1 MDLGLT
7 GKVYVVT
14 GGTRGLGFAA
24 AAALVADGARVVL
37 SGRTTDSVET
47 AVTRLGSGS
56 TLGIVAD
63 NRDPDTPARLI
74 AAGQAR
80 WDRLDGGLVSV
91 GGPVPGKVSEVT
103 DDDWRASFQT
113 IFLGAVRLSKSIAA
127 QATDGGSIAL
137 VLSTSVRTPIPGLA
151 ISNALRP
158 ALAMTVKDMADEFGP
173 NAVRVNGLLPGRI
186 DTERVQELDARAG
199 DPDAVRNR
207 QSRTIPLRRYG
218 EPNEFGRVAAFVLSP
233 AASYITGT
241 MVTVDGGATRSF

>member
-7 GKVYVVT
+7 GKVFVVT
-14 GGTRGLGFAA
+14 GGTRGLGFAT

-37 SGRTTDSVET
+37 SGRREDTVEA

-91 GGPVPGKVSEVT
+91 GGPVPGRVT
-103 DDDWRASFQT
+103 EISDDDWRASFAT
-113 IFLGAVRLSKSIAA
+113 IFLGAIRLSKSIAA
-127 QATDGGSIAL
+127 QTTDGGSIAL
-137 VLSTSVRTPIPGLA
+137 VLSTSVRAPLPGLA

-158 ALAMTVKDMADEFGP
+158 ALAMTVKDMADQFGP

-186 DTERVQELDARAG
+186 DTERVQELDARSG
-199 DPDAVRNR
+199 DVDAVRTR
-207 QSRTIPLRRYG
+207 SSKTIPLRRYG
-218 EPNEFGRVAAFVLSP
+218 DPNEFGRVAAFILSP
-233 AASYITGT
+233 AAGYVTGT
-241 MVTVDGGATRSF
+241 MVTVDGGAARSF